1 MCEEITRF
9 ILDDG
14 LLTQRLKKMRHAVTK
29 MSSLFFPKIRLLETR
44 DSLKDIGYA
53 IRLKSEFKRDGIK
66 DIFFANI
73 QRVKESVRVLEEF
86 SKLSCLTCA
95 SGFKKLR
102 YDLYEIEKKTALKFT
117 KLNFKK

>member
-9 ILDDG
+9 ILDDR
-14 LLTQRLKKMRHAVTK
+14 LLTQRLKKMRHAITK
-29 MSSLFFPKIRLLETR
+29 MSSLFSPKIRLLETR

-86 SKLSCLTCA
+86 SKLSCLIGA

-102 YDLYEIEKKTALKFT
+102 YDLYEIEKETALKFT
-117 KLNFKK
+117 KLNFNK